1 MTVDSLVLWLVLWL
15 VLSPQVFGRLE
26 VIPLSGKKAIFSIVK
41 MVDFCIVEVNQII
54 SLLPNKLLSELA
66 ADINVNKYA
75 KKLHA
80 ELMFKL
86 LLHSILSYKGNS
98 LRTMASA
105 YESTGFALLN
115 AGKKS
120 DRIGYSSI
128 SERLSTM
135 NPLYFERLYQKCLQT
150 YKSYLPDKTDSLIRF
165 DSTIVALSG
174 KLLKV
179 GYHLQAGDAA
189 HLRQL
194 KFTIGLS
201 NLPIAVHFFNDQT
214 HNSENVALK
223 EAILALEPENTEKI
237 RVFDRGITARKTYDE
252 FIEKNIPFV
261 SRINIKSK
269 RQSVS
274 DNQVLQ
280 PIDTDTLSIYSDSW
294 VYLFSERARAKY
306 PLRCIEST
314 RKETNEHL
322 VFITNIKN
330 LPAQDITLLYK
341 RRWDIE
347 VFFKFLKQE
356 LNFAHLINRSEN
368 GIKIMLYC
376 TLIAS
381 ILLLVYKE
389 MNHLKGYKIMK
400 QRFVDNLEKCLLKDF
415 VQMCGGDPDLVEIN
429 LKSPPS

>member
-1 MTVDSLVLWLVLWL
+1 M
-15 VLSPQVFGRLE
+15 
-26 VIPLSGKKAIFSIVK
+26 
-41 MVDFCIVEVNQII
+41 EVNQII
-54 SLLPNKLLSELA
+54 SLLPNDLLSELA
-66 ADINVNKYA
+66 ADTNVNKYA
-75 KKLHA
+75 KKLHG
-80 ELMFKL
+80 ELLFKL
-86 LLHSILSYKGNS
+86 LLHSILSYKDNS
-98 LRTMASA
+98 LRTIASA
-105 YESTGFALLN
+105 YESTGFSLLN

-120 DRIGYSSI
+120 DHISYSSI
-128 SERLSTM
+128 SERLSSM
-135 NPLYFERLYQKCLQT
+135 DSLYFERLYLKCLET
-150 YKSYLPDKTDSLIRF
+150 YSAFLPAKPNALVRF
-165 DSTIVALSG
+165 DSTIVSLSG

-179 GYHLQAGDAA
+179 GYNLQGGDAA

-194 KFTIGLS
+194 KFTVGFS
-201 NLPIAVHFFNDQT
+201 RLPVAVHFFSDQS

-223 EAILALEPENTEKI
+223 EAILALEPGNTEKV

-252 FIEKNIPFV
+252 FIDKSIPFV

-269 RQSVS
+269 REPVGE
-274 DNQVLQ
+274 NQLLH
-280 PIDTDTLSIYSDSW
+280 PIETDTLSIYKDSW
-294 VYLFSERARAKY
+294 VYLFSEKARSEY
-306 PLRCIEST
+306 PVRCIEST
-314 RKETNEHL
+314 RKEKNEHI
-322 VFITNIKN
+322 VFVTNIKD
-330 LPAQDITLLYK
+330 LPVEDITLLYK

-415 VQMCGGDPDLVEIN
+415 VLMCGGDPKLVERN